1 MVLFKTNLK
10 LLGEKKMR
18 DWIVDFVSGFSIY
31 DLVYLGLII
40 VSFAV
45 CYHRLSV
52 LSHRIDMVIMVQQS
66 QEESFR
72 RSLERDADLLLKLG
86 KIEQLLEE
94 NK

>member
-1 MVLFKTNLK
+1 MKNL
-10 LLGEKKMR
+10 LYLT
-18 DWIVDFVSGFSIY
+18 
-31 DLVYLGLII
+31 LVI
-40 VSFAV
+40 VSWSV
-45 CYHRLSV
+45 TDIISQSV
-52 LSHRIDMVIMVQQS
+52 LINMVQKS

>member
-1 MVLFKTNLK
+1 
-10 LLGEKKMR
+10 MR
-18 DWIVDFVSGFSIY
+18 DWIVD
-31 DLVYLGLII
+31 LVYVGLII

-86 KIEQLLEE
+86 KIEQLLVE
-94 NK
+94 KK